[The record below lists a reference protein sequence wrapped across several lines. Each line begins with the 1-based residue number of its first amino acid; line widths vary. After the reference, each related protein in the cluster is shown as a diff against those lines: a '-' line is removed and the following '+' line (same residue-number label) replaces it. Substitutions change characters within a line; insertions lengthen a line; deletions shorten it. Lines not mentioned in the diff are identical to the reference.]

1 MGIADHIKNGIS
13 RRGFVLGGAAAGA
26 ATVLAGCSKKTGTS
40 DDAAGEPQVIKDDS
54 KIVSIT
60 DEYEA
65 VDIDL
70 EPAASWTLPLG
81 TLLYYCDGDYAAAMM
96 APASALHANTLGVLN
111 LGDGSLTTLIEDPI
125 EGTGYA
131 FYDVRAGDGVFA
143 WVEMNFAN
151 SSWKLYAQN
160 LSGASLSGDVAELDR
175 GGKDYDPPLF
185 TAFGS
190 SVIWYKMPSAGGNKT
205 SSDSFCYRRSLDES
219 KAEVI
224 WKSMGRFASAPR
236 ASDGILTISPRVRN
250 DEGVYYG
257 ITAID
262 LTDGNNTKRA
272 QLVLPSSVSPFEAVY
287 MGDTF
292 VFSIEATYSDVGTW
306 ATWAR
311 ISVMREG
318 HTSFC
323 PASRSHV
330 LPARRI
336 NISLRYRHRIFS
348 STPLPRPMARCCR
361 PTALWNMAIIQL
373 RRENRTHSLRT
384 PRCATARVYP
394 RRSPHAYSLFKLR
407 GVKKAPTGE

>member
-54 KIVSIT
+54 KIISIT

-151 SSWKLYAQN
+151 SSWKLYALATW
-160 LSGASLSGDVAELDR
+160 LSSIEVARTTIRRCL
-175 GGKDYDPPLF
+175 
-185 TAFGS
+185 
-190 SVIWYKMPSAGGNKT
+190 
-205 SSDSFCYRRSLDES
+205 RRSGHQSSGIKCLRQAAI
-219 KAEVI
+219 KRVVI
-224 WKSMGRFASAPR
+224 RFA
-236 ASDGILTISPRVRN
+236 IV
-250 DEGVYYG
+250 
-257 ITAID
+257 
-262 LTDGNNTKRA
+262 
-272 QLVLPSSVSPFEAVY
+272 
-287 MGDTF
+287 
-292 VFSIEATYSDVGTW
+292 
-306 ATWAR
+306 AR
-311 ISVMREG
+311 LM
-318 HTSFC
+318 
-323 PASRSHV
+323 
-330 LPARRI
+330 
-336 NISLRYRHRIFS
+336 N
-348 STPLPRPMARCCR
+348 PRPR
-361 PTALWNMAIIQL
+361 
-373 RRENRTHSLRT
+373 
-384 PRCATARVYP
+384 
-394 RRSPHAYSLFKLR
+394 
-407 GVKKAPTGE
+407 

>member
-54 KIVSIT
+54 KIISIT

-160 LSGASLSGDVAELDR
+160 LSGASLSGDVVELDR

-219 KAEVI
+219 KTEVI
-224 WKSMGRFASAPR
+224 WKSTGRFASAPR

-292 VFSIEATYSDVGTW
+292 VFSIEAAYSGVGSLGNMGTYIGNEGGPYLFLS
-306 ATWAR
+306 
-311 ISVMREG
+311 REPLACAAG
-318 HTSFC
+318 KKNKYLVKVQASHFLIDTS
-323 PASRSHV
+323 AKTYG
-330 LPARRI
+330 
-336 NISLRYRHRIFS
+336 SLLSPDR
-348 STPLPRPMARCCR
+348 
-361 PTALWNMAIIQL
+361 AL
-373 RRENRTHSLRT
+373 EYGDY
-384 PRCATARVYP
+384 PATAGKSDSFLTYATVRNSQGIPETVSA
-394 RRSPHAYSLFKLR
+394 RLFSL
-407 GVKKAPTGE
+407 

>member
-224 WKSMGRFASAPR
+224 WKSMGRFASAPAR
-236 ASDGILTISPRVRN
+236 ERRHFDHLAACPQRRRRLLWHNGNRSDRWQQHQT
-250 DEGVYYG
+250 
-257 ITAID
+257 
-262 LTDGNNTKRA
+262 
-272 QLVLPSSVSPFEAVY
+272 
-287 MGDTF
+287 
-292 VFSIEATYSDVGTW
+292 
-306 ATWAR
+306 
-311 ISVMREG
+311 
-318 HTSFC
+318 C
-323 PASRSHV
+323 PASPSLVSLAFRG
-330 LPARRI
+330 RI
-336 NISLRYRHRIFS
+336 YGRYLRVFYRGD
-348 STPLPRPMARCCR
+348 L
-361 PTALWNMAIIQL
+361 
-373 RRENRTHSLRT
+373 
-384 PRCATARVYP
+384 
-394 RRSPHAYSLFKLR
+394 
-407 GVKKAPTGE
+407 